1 MTQKIKKMKNY
12 KYLFALVIGFTMLGC
27 SDLEEDARSQLNP
40 DERVLDLQTV
50 ETTIAGAYGH
60 LSARAFMS
68 RGLGLAIMLRSDMV
82 DIGNPT
88 TRSERVE
95 HDQFTVSASN
105 PLILNPANPERS
117 FWPRLYQIV
126 RAANETLR
134 ELDQLDEQG
143 AGVKEEIAARARFIR
158 GFAYYHLVRLFGDI
172 PFLDEMTTTAEAS
185 IAERTPA
192 DIVYETIIE
201 DFEYAKQWLP
211 DSRTNRALPGKAAAS
226 AFLASVYLTR
236 EEYQLAYT
244 EATDIIS
251 KAGTYDLAL
260 EPDYRNIFHAENTDF
275 SKEPIF
281 VIDFVGTNVNDESRD
296 YLAAFTGFYGQA
308 TYYPSGGWSVM
319 VPAQAVYDT
328 WDAGDY
334 RRQVNLDDQALDND
348 GNVLNYTE
356 FSSVDGRNTNRPHIS
371 KYTAMAGDLPQANT
385 SGRDSHSNYQMMR
398 YAEVLLIAAEA
409 AIEIGNTAEADQYIN
424 MVRERARNG
433 DGTAEPSNAPADIS
447 GATIDDV
454 MEERRLELAFEQKRW
469 YDIVRRKMGDQ
480 VFGSN
485 GFETELLGT
494 QNFDPSR
501 DYLLPIPPLEITNN
515 PNLTQNPGY

>member
-1 MTQKIKKMKNY
+1 MKLY
-12 KYLFALVIGFTMLGC
+12 KYFITLALLGLTVFGC
-27 SDLEEDARSQLNP
+27 SDLQENPLSQLEP
-40 DERVLDLQTV
+40 SERSVDLETV
-50 ETTIAGAYGH
+50 ETTVAGAYGH

-68 RGLGLAIMLRSDMV
+68 RALGLTVMLRSDMV

-95 HDQFTVSASN
+95 HDQFTVSVNN

-117 FWPRLYQIV
+117 FWPRLYQMV
-126 RAANETLR
+126 RGANETLR
-134 ELDQLDEQG
+134 EVEVLEEQ
-143 AGVKEEIAARARFIR
+143 APGVKEEIAARARFIR

-172 PFLDEMTTTAEAS
+172 PYLDETTTTVEAS
-185 IAERTPA
+185 VAARTPVET
-192 DIVYETIIE
+192 VYENIIL
-201 DFEYAKQWLP
+201 DFEYAKEWLL
-211 DSRTNRALPGKAAAS
+211 DAQNNRAVPGKSAAS

-236 EEYQLAYT
+236 GEYQLAYD
-244 EATDIIS
+244 EATDVINN
-251 KAGTYDLAL
+251 AGTYNLAL

-275 SKEPIF
+275 SLEPIF
-281 VIDFVGTNVNDESRD
+281 VIDFVGTNVDDESRD

-328 WDAGDY
+328 WEEGDY
-334 RRQVNLDDQALDND
+334 RKKVCLDDEAVDNS
-348 GNVLNYTE
+348 GAIIPFTS
-356 FSSVDGRNTNRPHIS
+356 FSSLDGRNANRPHIS
-371 KYTAMAGDLPQANT
+371 KYNAMAGDLPQANT
-385 SGRDSHSNYQMMR
+385 SGRDSHSNYQLMR

-409 AIEIGNTAEADQYIN
+409 AIELGRTGEADQWIN
-424 MVRERARNG
+424 MIRERARNG
-433 DGTAEPSNAPADIS
+433 DGSGDPSAAPADIS

-469 YDIVRRKMGDQ
+469 YDIVRRKMGDE

-515 PNLTQNPGY
+515 PSLTQNPGY